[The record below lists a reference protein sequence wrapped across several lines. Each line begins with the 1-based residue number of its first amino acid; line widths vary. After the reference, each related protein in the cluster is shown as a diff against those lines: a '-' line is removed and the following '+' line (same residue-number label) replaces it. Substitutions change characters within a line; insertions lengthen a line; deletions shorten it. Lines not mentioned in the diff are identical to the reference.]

1 MSQYSG
7 LSATF
12 KAAVKLKGNKPRIG
26 IALSG
31 IAKYYSR
38 GKAFSMDSKSYT
50 DELSSAPSL
59 SLSSKITGGLSTV
72 NKLNINILNQNL
84 VSDTFSESGLY
95 PDPEN
100 TAVKAYLVFDTG
112 TTGIADAVQF
122 FNGMI
127 DDFPSIDYKSLK
139 IECAS
144 IDKRLFRTVGDFVT
158 DSDAPSGYVVPEA
171 SLGRMKPEI
180 YGDHRVAWNHTADNN
195 QAASGYQ
202 YDRENNLV
210 EAIPLGGGQFLIANH
225 EVDAISGDADSI
237 WMFDESIGK
246 MVEVA
251 SFSVTQNTSA
261 GCIITITPITSV
273 ISNDDGD
280 TSGSNGNFDS
290 AKGGFTAAVTV
301 GDFLII
307 EDGDDAGEYQV
318 TGKTSDTRVVV
329 YGGGWISDTGANFH
343 IESRPEFYDWRLPI
357 GADNISGWS
366 NLDRVYDRSV
376 ATAATAAALTGDTT
390 GNADS
395 MTIKFDPFSRS
406 LEEMI
411 VSDSKLYLRC
421 AYTEGGNAD
430 LDLWVG
436 GNTTY
441 TMSANDNATEYV
453 PTLSGL
459 PRQAVTNCKVHY
471 GKISTGAETGTCSIY
486 EAIQKIAY
494 KPGISTDNMRVFFG
508 GTGRPYGSWMNGRT
522 NHQEAENALIEN
534 AAGCV
539 ESVLRDILPLTSTNI
554 DMDDFDTASTDL
566 STTKFSFSL
575 TEPTKSAELIHDML
589 ERVKSVGHFNYDDK
603 FRMVV
608 YDADA
613 GFAESGDGTPN
624 DDDKFL
630 FTTTESGDYA
640 DNTRQI
646 DEHPI
651 IKDSFWVRK
660 NPATQIVTKFE
671 LDYYKMQSGGY
682 AKQLTATDNTY
693 HAEDITKRFS
703 HPFTKDTTTAQL
715 WLTFLQDRLNRKHWT
730 CGFDTFYNAI
740 GKEMWDNVNVQ
751 HPVLT
756 NLISGVTTKKWRIL
770 KLGIA
775 TDLGKISIEVEEQ

>member
-1 MSQYSG
+1 M
-7 LSATF
+7 
-12 KAAVKLKGNKPRIG
+12 
-26 IALSG
+26 
-31 IAKYYSR
+31 
-38 GKAFSMDSKSYT
+38 
-50 DELSSAPSL
+50 
-59 SLSSKITGGLSTV
+59 KI
-72 NKLNINILNQNL
+72 
-84 VSDTFSESGLY
+84 Y
-95 PDPEN
+95 
-100 TAVKAYLVFDTG
+100 
-112 TTGIADAVQF
+112 
-122 FNGMI
+122 
-127 DDFPSIDYKSLK
+127 
-139 IECAS
+139 
-144 IDKRLFRTVGDFVT
+144 
-158 DSDAPSGYVVPEA
+158 
-171 SLGRMKPEI
+171 
-180 YGDHRVAWNHTADNN
+180 
-195 QAASGYQ
+195 
-202 YDRENNLV
+202 
-210 EAIPLGGGQFLIANH
+210 
-225 EVDAISGDADSI
+225 
-237 WMFDESIGK
+237 
-246 MVEVA
+246 
-251 SFSVTQNTSA
+251 
-261 GCIITITPITSV
+261 
-273 ISNDDGD
+273 
-280 TSGSNGNFDS
+280 
-290 AKGGFTAAVTV
+290 
-301 GDFLII
+301 
-307 EDGDDAGEYQV
+307 
-318 TGKTSDTRVVV
+318 
-329 YGGGWISDTGANFH
+329 
-343 IESRPEFYDWRLPI
+343 
-357 GADNISGWS
+357 
-366 NLDRVYDRSV
+366 
-376 ATAATAAALTGDTT
+376 
-390 GNADS
+390 
-395 MTIKFDPFSRS
+395 
-406 LEEMI
+406 
-411 VSDSKLYLRC
+411 
-421 AYTEGGNAD
+421 
-430 LDLWVG
+430 
-436 GNTTY
+436 
-441 TMSANDNATEYV
+441 
-453 PTLSGL
+453 
-459 PRQAVTNCKVHY
+459 
-471 GKISTGAETGTCSIY
+471 
-486 EAIQKIAY
+486 
-494 KPGISTDNMRVFFG
+494 FG
-508 GTGRPYGSWMNGRT
+508 GKGMEYSSWLTGRT
-522 NHQEAENALIEN
+522 NHQDVAAGAGSLIEN

-554 DMDDFDTASTDL
+554 DMDDFDAASTAL